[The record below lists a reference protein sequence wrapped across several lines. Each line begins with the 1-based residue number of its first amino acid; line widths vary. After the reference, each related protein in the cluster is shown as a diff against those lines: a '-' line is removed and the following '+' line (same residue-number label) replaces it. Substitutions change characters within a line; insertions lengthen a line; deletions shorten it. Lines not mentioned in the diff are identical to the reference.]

1 MQIQRCKLQKL
12 YVYIEKTYSSLSSSS
27 IKFMLKTSM
36 CSMPNAMPIT
46 DNLVHWKVETYTTNF
61 ENIGC

>member
-12 YVYIEKTYSSLSSSS
+12 YVYIEKTYSPLSLSS

-36 CSMPNAMPIT
+36 WSMPNAMPVT
-46 DNLVHWKVETYTTNF
+46 NNLPHWKVETYTTNF
-61 ENIGC
+61 ENLGY

>member
-1 MQIQRCKLQKL
+1 MQITKR
-12 YVYIEKTYSSLSSSS
+12 YVYMEKTYSPLLSSS

-46 DNLVHWKVETYTTNF
+46 DNLLHWKVETYTTNF
-61 ENIGC
+61 ENKGC